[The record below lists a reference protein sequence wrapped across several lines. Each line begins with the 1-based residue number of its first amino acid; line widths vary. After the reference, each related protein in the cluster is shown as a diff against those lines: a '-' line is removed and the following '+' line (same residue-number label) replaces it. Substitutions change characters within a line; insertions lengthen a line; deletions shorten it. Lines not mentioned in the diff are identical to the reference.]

1 MPPRKPIT
9 AHPLP
14 GLNKRPRH
22 DEDRAQILEP
32 RAPDLATWLRALE
45 GTGAVWNRRALRFG
59 DVVCTA

>member
-14 GLNKRPRH
+14 GLNKRLGH
-22 DEDRAQILEP
+22 DEVHAQVLVP

-45 GTGAVWNRRALRFG
+45 GTGAVWNRQALRFG
-59 DVVCTA
+59 DVDCTA